1 MANRDEVYLNKMTF
15 LAIVSVVAIVVLVI
29 VMHKSDPELRRRSA
43 FNGCLEKVVQ
53 SSKEV
58 SKETIQACED
68 TSFRLVPPKM

>member
-1 MANRDEVYLNKMTF
+1 MAAKDEMF
-15 LAIVSVVAIVVLVI
+15 LSKTVFMVIVSVVTFTTLVLIV
-29 VMHKSDPELRRRSA
+29 HKSDPELRRKSA

-58 SKETIQACED
+58 SKEIIQACED